1 MRTSTKT
8 TNNLWKEKAIS
19 RGKTVRR
26 LKQELKRQ
34 KKRANKWRTDY
45 FNYKRG
51 TKLSK
56 VENYNYPLELI
67 WLAILMH
74 VHYNVSLRG
83 VSQSLCKIGQLH
95 ALKIKRVSHM
105 TIRNWCLKFGL
116 FYLCQ
121 SLRSGKYVL
130 ISDESVEIGRE
141 RLLLLY
147 VVPIETYSPIR
158 PLTMEDVKV
167 LNLGVQTSWTSEQ
180 VVEQIKEKTQGNGIQ
195 IAYGIS
201 DNCSKLKKAMKQ
213 CDIKWIGDCTH
224 EIANVSKFL
233 FQKDEASNKF
243 ITKMNVLRGKWTLSK
258 HQLLVPPEL
267 RTKNRFNQMFIV
279 HKWAERI
286 LTDWQNIDEQAQKEL
301 LFVQH
306 NKVLI
311 KSMRQCYELIHLF
324 CSIFKHKGIQRNSLE
339 QWNEKIQAYKNTE
352 SLDDD
357 DKASQFIDRM
367 NQYLEKQKAVLPQEQ
382 QILCCSDVI
391 ESTFGKYK
399 NKNMKMITDDVLKIP
414 GYTSHITLEQVW
426 QAMRQ
431 TKTAQLQKWKQDHT
445 TISKLALIKRMKKSA
460 A

>member
-1 MRTSTKT
+1 MRTPSKT
-8 TNNLWKEKAIS
+8 TNNLWKEKAIA
-19 RGKTVRR
+19 RGETVRR
-26 LKQELKRQ
+26 LRQELKRQ
-34 KKRANKWRTDY
+34 KKRANKWRSDY
-45 FNYKRG
+45 YHLKRG
-51 TKLSK
+51 PKLSK
-56 VENYNYPLELI
+56 VEHYNYPLELI
-67 WLAILMH
+67 WLAITMH

-83 VSQSLCKIGQLH
+83 VSQSLCKIGQLY

-116 FYLCQ
+116 FYLSQ
-121 SLRSGKYVL
+121 PLGRGKYVL
-130 ISDESVEIGRE
+130 ISDESIEIGRE
-141 RLLLLY
+141 RLLLLH
-147 VVPIETYSPIR
+147 VVPIGTYSPIR

-180 VVEQIKEKTQGNGIQ
+180 VVEKIKEKTQGNGIR

-201 DNCSKLKKAMKQ
+201 DNCAKLKRAMKQ

-233 FQKDEASNKF
+233 FQKDEIANKF

-267 RTKNRFNQMFIV
+267 RTKNRFNQMFII

-286 LTDWQNIDEQAQKEL
+286 LTDWQSIDEQAQKEL
-301 LFVQH
+301 LFVQQ
-306 NKVLI
+306 NKALI
-311 KSMRQCYELIHLF
+311 KSMRQCYELIDLF
-324 CSIFKHKGIQRNSLE
+324 CAIFKHKGIQRNSLE
-339 QWNEKIQAYKNTE
+339 QWNKKVQAYKNKE
-352 SLDDD
+352 SIGN
-357 DKASQFIDRM
+357 KASQFIDRM
-367 NQYLEKQKAVLPQEQ
+367 NQYLEKQKAVLPQEE

-414 GYTSHITLEQVW
+414 GYSSQITLEQVRR
-426 QAMRQ
+426 AMQQ
-431 TKTAQLQKWKQDHT
+431 TKTVQLQKWKQDHT